1 MLRIASSVACV
12 CVTSDSTMM
21 HFSHRMRESLIRVGH
36 RTRSRKII
44 RPQLDNLKPCSSN
57 KVLNFAIEVA
67 ASTDLFPHWSYP
79 IEIGDHLTQ
88 CARQQPKILDIKL
101 ILDII

>member
-57 KVLNFAIEVA
+57 KVVNFAIEVA
-67 ASTDLFPHWSYP
+67 APTDTFPRWSYP
-79 IEIGDHLTQ
+79 VLPDNYVGVAGATMFDNNEATAWL
-88 CARQQPKILDIKL
+88 
-101 ILDII
+101 

>member
-1 MLRIASSVACV
+1 
-12 CVTSDSTMM
+12 M

-57 KVLNFAIEVA
+57 KVVNFAIEVA

-79 IEIGDHLTQ
+79 ILPDNYAGIAGTAMFDKNETSGWF
-88 CARQQPKILDIKL
+88 
-101 ILDII
+101 